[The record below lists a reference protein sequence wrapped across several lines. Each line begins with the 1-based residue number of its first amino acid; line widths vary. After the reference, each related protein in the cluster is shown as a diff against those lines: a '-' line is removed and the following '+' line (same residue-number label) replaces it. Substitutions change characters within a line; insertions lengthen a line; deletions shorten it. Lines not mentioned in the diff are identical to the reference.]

1 MEAKAKYTTVGAFVL
16 GFSVFIAAFMI
27 WIFGGHLTHKTKVLE
42 IVFTRVSGLK
52 EGSPVRYQ
60 GLQVGSVHS
69 IRIDPKQPTRIL
81 VRAHIEDDAPIK
93 TDVTASIELQGIT
106 GTSFIQLSGGTEQ
119 APDIKFSKKEAP
131 QIIGKSSP
139 LDNIIEGAPEVL
151 NDFSGLAGDL
161 RGVMSKENQKA
172 FGEILDNVRD
182 ITAAFK
188 ESSEEDGGVAVKD
201 SIQNLVKKA
210 HKTLDEIEL
219 AAKEVRATV
228 HENRESLK
236 AFSSIGLTSL
246 TKFLSASK
254 DTLDAFKRVSEA
266 IERSPLRFL
275 HNDSGRGV
283 HLNR

>member
-16 GFSVFIAAFMI
+16 GFIVFIAGFLI
-27 WIFGGHLTHKTKVLE
+27 WISGGHLNQKTKALE
-42 IVFTRVSGLK
+42 IVFARVSGLK

-60 GLQVGSVHS
+60 GLQVGSVAS

-81 VRAHIEDDAPIK
+81 VRVHIEDDAPIK

-131 QIIGKSSP
+131 QIMGKASP
-139 LDNIIEGAPEVL
+139 LDNLIEGAPEVL

-161 RGVMSKENQKA
+161 RGVINHENQQA
-172 FGEILDNVRD
+172 FSEILTNIRD

-188 ESSEEDGGVAVKD
+188 DSAAEDGGVAIKD
-201 SIQNLVKKA
+201 SLTGLIQKA
-210 HKTLDEIEL
+210 HKALDEIEL
-219 AAKEVRATV
+219 AAKEIRGTV
-228 HENRESLK
+228 KENRESIK
-236 AFSSIGLTSL
+236 EFSSVGLTSL
-246 TKFLSASK
+246 TKFLSASR
-254 DTLDAFKRVSEA
+254 DTMDAFKRVSES
-266 IERSPLRFL
+266 IERSPIRFL

-283 HLNR
+283 RLR